1 MTKHPIQEL
10 SFEDFINNYESIDSV
25 KSSEKL
31 KREVTKILDE
41 VRNFKDNAL
50 INFSKKFDDVE
61 FSSFQ
66 NFKYEKNDFKN
77 AYERLDSKIINNLE
91 YLKSRIIKFHSK
103 KTVTGWKSEDSA
115 FNEYGQIVRPI
126 NRVGLYAPGGTATY
140 PSSILMTSV
149 LAEIA
154 GVNEI
159 ILAFPPSDEKVTNL
173 MLACCYIGGVT
184 EAISIGGAQ
193 SIAAMAFGTESIKKV
208 DKIFGPGNQ
217 YVAEAKRQVY
227 GIVGIDSLTGPSEV
241 MIIADESAN
250 PEYIAADLLAQAEHG
265 VDSSCFLV
273 LIGREIKKNII
284 DALLK
289 QLPRMKRSAIAK
301 KSLENFS
308 FLVEVEKLDE
318 AELVCNIVH
327 PEHLQISIENI
338 DQIAKENFS
347 AGAIF
352 IGSSNSA
359 VFGDYCAGPSHVIPT
374 NGASRFSSQVNLN
387 DFFVTSSYSI
397 LSENHDSDEL
407 QKVISSSIEIAEME
421 GLFAHSEALKYRKKN
436 IKSN

>member
-1 MTKHPIQEL
+1 MTKHLIQEL

-41 VRNFKDNAL
+41 VKNSKDNAL
-50 INFSKKFDDVE
+50 INLSKKFDDVE
-61 FSSFQ
+61 FSSVQ

-103 KTVTGWKSEDSA
+103 KTVTGWKSKDSS

-149 LAEIA
+149 LAKIA

-159 ILAFPPSDEKVTNL
+159 ILAFPPSNEKVTNL

-193 SIAAMAFGTESIKKV
+193 SIAALAFGTESIKKV

>member
-1 MTKHPIQEL
+1 MTKHLIQEL

-41 VRNFKDNAL
+41 VKNSKDNAL
-50 INFSKKFDDVE
+50 INLSKKFDDVE
-61 FSSFQ
+61 FSSVQ

-77 AYERLDSKIINNLE
+77 AYEKLDSKIINNLE

-265 VDSSCFLV
+265 VDSSWFLV

>member
-1 MTKHPIQEL
+1 MTKHLIQEL

-41 VRNFKDNAL
+41 VKNSKDNAL
-50 INFSKKFDDVE
+50 INLSKKFDDVE
-61 FSSFQ
+61 FSSVQ

-159 ILAFPPSDEKVTNL
+159 ILAFPPSNEKVTNL

-436 IKSN
+436 IKPN

>member
-1 MTKHPIQEL
+1 MTKHLIQEL

-41 VRNFKDNAL
+41 VKNSKDNAL
-50 INFSKKFDDVE
+50 INLSKKFDDVE
-61 FSSFQ
+61 FSSVQ

-421 GLFAHSEALKYRKKN
+421 GLFAHSEALKYRKK
-436 IKSN
+436 I

>member
-1 MTKHPIQEL
+1 MTKHLIQEL

-41 VRNFKDNAL
+41 VKNSKDNAL
-50 INFSKKFDDVE
+50 INLSKKFDDVE
-61 FSSFQ
+61 FSSVQ

-149 LAEIA
+149 LAKIA

-159 ILAFPPSDEKVTNL
+159 ILAFPPSNEKVTNL

-436 IKSN
+436 IKPN

>member
-1 MTKHPIQEL
+1 MTRRLIQEL
-10 SFEDFINNYESIDSV
+10 SFEDFMNNYEAINPLKTSERLKKEVSEILEEV
-25 KSSEKL
+25 KLSE
-31 KREVTKILDE
+31 DE
-41 VRNFKDNAL
+41 AL
-50 INFSKKFDDVE
+50 INFSKKFDNVE
-61 FSSFQ
+61 FLSAQ
-66 NFKYEKNDFKN
+66 NFKYEKNDFRN
-77 AYERLDSKIINNLE
+77 AYKNIDSKIIKNLE
-91 YLKSRIIKFHSK
+91 YLKLRITKFHSK

-140 PSSILMTSV
+140 PSSVLMTSV
-149 LAEIA
+149 LANIA
-154 GVNEI
+154 GVKEI
-159 ILAFPPSDEKVTNL
+159 ILAFPPSDENITNL
-173 MLACCYIGGVT
+173 MLACCHIGGVT
-184 EAISIGGAQ
+184 EAFSVGGAQ

-241 MIIADESAN
+241 MIIADDSAN

-273 LIGREIKKNII
+273 LIGKEIKKNIT
-284 DALLK
+284 DALQK
-289 QLPRMKRSAIAK
+289 QLSNLKRSAIAK

-308 FLVEVEKLDE
+308 FLVEVEKFDE
-318 AELVCNIVH
+318 AELICNFVH
-327 PEHLQISIENI
+327 PEHLQISLENSE
-338 DQIAKENFS
+338 QLVKENLS

-374 NGASRFSSQVNLN
+374 NGASRFSSQVNLS

-397 LSENHDSDEL
+397 LTENHDSDEL
-407 QKVISSSIEIAEME
+407 QKVIDSSIDIAEME

>member
-1 MTKHPIQEL
+1 MTKHLIQEL

-41 VRNFKDNAL
+41 VKNSKDNAL
-50 INFSKKFDDVE
+50 INLSKKFDDVE
-61 FSSFQ
+61 FSSVQ

-77 AYERLDSKIINNLE
+77 AYERLDSKIIKNLE

>member
-1 MTKHPIQEL
+1 MTKHLIQEL
-10 SFEDFINNYESIDSV
+10 SLEDFINNYESIDSV

-41 VRNFKDNAL
+41 VKNSKDNAL
-50 INFSKKFDDVE
+50 INLSKKFDDVE

-338 DQIAKENFS
+338 DQIVKENFS

>member
-1 MTKHPIQEL
+1 MTKHLIQEL

-41 VRNFKDNAL
+41 VKNSKDNAL
-50 INFSKKFDDVE
+50 INLSKKFDDVE
-61 FSSFQ
+61 FSSVQ

-338 DQIAKENFS
+338 DQIQKENFS

>member
-1 MTKHPIQEL
+1 MTKHLIQEL

-41 VRNFKDNAL
+41 VKNSKDDAL
-50 INFSKKFDDVE
+50 INLSKKFDDVE
-61 FSSFQ
+61 FSSVQ

-436 IKSN
+436 KKSN

>member
-1 MTKHPIQEL
+1 MTKHLIQEL

-41 VRNFKDNAL
+41 VKNSKDNAL
-50 INFSKKFDDVE
+50 INLSKKFDDVE

-149 LAEIA
+149 LADIA

-159 ILAFPPSDEKVTNL
+159 ILAFPPSNEKVTNL

>member
-1 MTKHPIQEL
+1 MTKHLIQEL

-41 VRNFKDNAL
+41 VKNSKDDAL
-50 INFSKKFDDVE
+50 INLSKKFDDVE
-61 FSSFQ
+61 FSSVQ

-308 FLVEVEKLDE
+308 FLVEVENLDE

>member
-1 MTKHPIQEL
+1 MKKHPIQEI

-41 VRNFKDNAL
+41 VKNSKDNAL
-50 INFSKKFDDVE
+50 INLSKKFDDVE
-61 FSSFQ
+61 FSSVQ

-149 LAEIA
+149 LADIA

-159 ILAFPPSDEKVTNL
+159 ILAFPPSNEKVTNL

-421 GLFAHSEALKYRKKN
+421 GLFAHSEALKYRKK
-436 IKSN
+436 KYKV

>member
-1 MTKHPIQEL
+1 MTKHLIQEL

-41 VRNFKDNAL
+41 VKNSKDNAL
-50 INFSKKFDDVE
+50 INLSKKFDDVE
-61 FSSFQ
+61 FSSVQ

-338 DQIAKENFS
+338 DQIVKENFS

>member
-1 MTKHPIQEL
+1 MTRHLIQEL
-10 SFEDFINNYESIDSV
+10 SFEDFINNYESIDPI

-31 KREVTKILDE
+31 KEEVRKILNQ
-41 VRNFKDNAL
+41 VRNSKDNAL
-50 INFSKKFDDVE
+50 INLSKKFDGVD
-61 FSSFQ
+61 FSSAK

-77 AYERLDSKIINNLE
+77 AYEKLDSKIIDNLE

-103 KTVTGWKSEDSA
+103 KIVTGWKSEDSA

-140 PSSILMTSV
+140 PSSVLMTSV
-149 LAEIA
+149 LADIA
-154 GVNEI
+154 GVHEI
-159 ILAFPPSDEKVTNL
+159 VLAFPPSNEKVTNL

-184 EAISIGGAQ
+184 EAISVGGAQ

-227 GIVGIDSLTGPSEV
+227 GIVGIDSFTGPSEV

-250 PEYIAADLLAQAEHG
+250 PDYIAADLLAQAEHG

-273 LIGREIKKNII
+273 LIGEKIKKNVV

-289 QLPRMKRSAIAK
+289 QLPNTKRSAIAK

-308 FLVEVEKLDE
+308 FLVKVEKLDE

-338 DQIAKENFS
+338 DHIAKENFS

-397 LSENHDSDEL
+397 LSENHDNDEL
-407 QKVISSSIEIAEME
+407 QKVISNSIEIAEME
-421 GLFAHSEALKYRKKN
+421 GLFAHSEALKYRKKD

>member
-25 KSSEKL
+25 ESSEKL

-41 VRNFKDNAL
+41 VKNSKDNAL
-50 INFSKKFDDVE
+50 INLSKKFDDVE
-61 FSSFQ
+61 FSSVQ

-149 LAEIA
+149 LADIA

-159 ILAFPPSDEKVTNL
+159 ILAFPPSNEKVTNL

-387 DFFVTSSYSI
+387 DFYVTSSYSI

-436 IKSN
+436 TKSN

>member
-1 MTKHPIQEL
+1 MTKHLIQEL
-10 SFEDFINNYESIDSV
+10 SLEDFINNYESIDSV

-41 VRNFKDNAL
+41 VKNSKDNAL
-50 INFSKKFDDVE
+50 INLSKKFDDVE

>member
-1 MTKHPIQEL
+1 MTKQPIQEL

-41 VRNFKDNAL
+41 VKNSKDNAL
-50 INFSKKFDDVE
+50 INLSKKFDDVE
-61 FSSFQ
+61 FSSVQ

-77 AYERLDSKIINNLE
+77 AYERLDSKIIKNLE

-159 ILAFPPSDEKVTNL
+159 ILAFPPSNEKVTNL

-387 DFFVTSSYSI
+387 DFYVTSSYSI

-436 IKSN
+436 TKSN

>member
-1 MTKHPIQEL
+1 MTKHLIQEL

-41 VRNFKDNAL
+41 VKNSKDNAL
-50 INFSKKFDDVE
+50 INLSKKFDDVE
-61 FSSFQ
+61 FSSVQ

-359 VFGDYCAGPSHVIPT
+359 VFGDFCAGPSHVIPT

>member
-1 MTKHPIQEL
+1 MTRRLIQEL
-10 SFEDFINNYESIDSV
+10 SFEDFMNSYETINPLKTSERLKKEVSQILEEV
-25 KSSEKL
+25 KLSE
-31 KREVTKILDE
+31 DE
-41 VRNFKDNAL
+41 AL
-50 INFSKKFDDVE
+50 INFSKKFDNVE
-61 FSSFQ
+61 FSSAQ

-77 AYERLDSKIINNLE
+77 AYEKLDSKIIKNLE
-91 YLKSRIIKFHSK
+91 YLKSRITKFHSK

-140 PSSILMTSV
+140 PSSVLMTSV
-149 LAEIA
+149 LANIA

-159 ILAFPPSDEKVTNL
+159 
-173 MLACCYIGGVT
+173 
-184 EAISIGGAQ
+184 
-193 SIAAMAFGTESIKKV
+193 
-208 DKIFGPGNQ
+208 
-217 YVAEAKRQVY
+217 EAKRQVY

-241 MIIADESAN
+241 MIIADDSAN

-265 VDSSCFLV
+265 EDSSCFLV
-273 LIGREIKKNII
+273 LIGKEIKKNIT
-284 DALLK
+284 DALQK
-289 QLPRMKRSAIAK
+289 QLSNLKRSAIAK

-308 FLVEVEKLDE
+308 FLVEVEKFDE
-318 AELVCNIVH
+318 AELICNFVH
-327 PEHLQISIENI
+327 PEHLQISLENSE
-338 DQIAKENFS
+338 QLVKENLS

-374 NGASRFSSQVNLN
+374 NGASRFSSQVNLS

-397 LSENHDSDEL
+397 LTENHDSDEL
-407 QKVISSSIEIAEME
+407 QKVIDSSIDIAEME

>member
-1 MTKHPIQEL
+1 MTKHLIQEL

-41 VRNFKDNAL
+41 VKNSKDNAL
-50 INFSKKFDDVE
+50 INLSKKFDDVE
-61 FSSFQ
+61 FSSVQ

-208 DKIFGPGNQ
+208 DKIFGPGKQ

>member
-1 MTKHPIQEL
+1 MTKHLIQEL
-10 SFEDFINNYESIDSV
+10 SLEDFINNYESIDSV

-41 VRNFKDNAL
+41 VKNSKDNAL
-50 INFSKKFDDVE
+50 INLSKKFDDVE
-61 FSSFQ
+61 FSSVQ

>member
-1 MTKHPIQEL
+1 MTKHLIQEL

-41 VRNFKDNAL
+41 VKNSKDNAL
-50 INFSKKFDDVE
+50 INLSKKFDDVE
-61 FSSFQ
+61 FSSVK

-77 AYERLDSKIINNLE
+77 AYEKLDSKIINNLE
-91 YLKSRIIKFHSK
+91 YLKSRIIKFNSK

>member
-41 VRNFKDNAL
+41 VKNSKDNAL
-50 INFSKKFDDVE
+50 INLSKKFDDVE
-61 FSSFQ
+61 FSSVQ

>member
-1 MTKHPIQEL
+1 MTKHLIQEL

-41 VRNFKDNAL
+41 VKNSKDNAL
-50 INFSKKFDDVE
+50 INLSKKFDDVE
-61 FSSFQ
+61 FSSVQ
-66 NFKYEKNDFKN
+66 NFKYENNDFKN

-387 DFFVTSSYSI
+387 DFFVTTSYSI